1 MTMTGADDEVRP
13 AIREMLR
20 AGELPPPPLTG
31 IELRLRSKRGPSSR
45 LDVKVL
51 VAAAAVAILVVLAF
65 TAGPLRT
72 DHRAASP
79 GRSTTIPLG
88 WATYSAY
95 GVQISV
101 PRSWSVQ
108 YFGQCP
114 DGQKPGTLFIG
125 TSQFIDQCQYVSAKT
140 GRVALSVSSDMGTG
154 ATNPAPIAIVN
165 GLTVIEVGA
174 PSQRTWVVASHN
186 ATVTGS
192 GPSSLAVLKTLAPAT
207 REATPAEGIASGTVQ
222 LIALGTTPVTGR
234 VEVTD
239 LHTGKRRTVLAID
252 GAFSFE
258 AAPGPYRLTI
268 NDGSAPCGP
277 VTVTVQAGQ
286 RVTAPPIDCQGE

>member
-125 TSQFIDQCQYVSAKT
+125 TSQFGDFCPTYSNIGV
-140 GRVALSVSSDMGTG
+140 VAVYRTPGMESVPYDPAVHFAVVHGLGVEEDNTSSPRSWTVPAPG
-154 ATNPAPIAIVN
+154 ATVRA
-165 GLTVIEVGA
+165 
-174 PSQRTWVVASHN
+174 
-186 ATVTGS
+186 S
-192 GPSSLAVLKTLAPAT
+192 GPGSVAVLKTLAPAT
-207 REATPAEGIASGTVQ
+207 KEATPAEGIASGTVQ

-252 GAFSFE
+252 GAFSFGG
-258 AAPGPYRLTI
+258 APGPYRLTI